1 MIDWLRHSSVNRYL
15 KLIKDSACSLMPGA
29 RRCQGTLP
37 WVCCLQRIILCLK
50 ETMNIHSSLLGG
62 IRTEAQIFLLWIV
75 KGESRISS
83 QGLKAQFFKRLVS
96 YSMWVWARPRIC
108 RFKWTLPL
116 GLEEMNLLVSN
127 SSSSFHRGW
136 ECINNLPLWEALVCL
151 EGSFP
156 FELLWGFCLHAR
168 ESQSKQ

>member
-1 MIDWLRHSSVNRYL
+1 MIDWLQHSSVNRYL

-29 RRCQGTLP
+29 RRGQGTLP
-37 WVCCLQRIILCLK
+37 WVCCLQRIILCLQ
-50 ETMNIHSSLLGG
+50 ETMNIHCSLLGG
-62 IRTEAQIFLLWIV
+62 IRTEAQIFFLWIV
-75 KGESRISS
+75 KGDPESQVRDLKLSS
-83 QGLKAQFFKRLVS
+83 VRGS
-96 YSMWVWARPRIC
+96 S
-108 RFKWTLPL
+108 
-116 GLEEMNLLVSN
+116 LLVPCEFEQDLESGD
-127 SSSSFHRGW
+127 SSGLSLWGWRRWICYSQSSSFHRGW